1 MAKRKK
7 KPGKEP
13 EIIEVKNPKLLSVT
27 RFAEA
32 VNRGTQVIYGHMKN
46 GTLSYTLVNG
56 VKKIDLEKG
65 KAELAAHLDPNPRGN
80 KPSLADGTTP
90 QDLGKETYDVLS
102 DATQREV
109 PQGALT
115 YVQAKAYREAFTAR
129 QKELEFKIKSGQ
141 VIEKAQV
148 EKAAFEVARIAR
160 ETILGI
166 PDKIAAELAAEPDV
180 QRVHFLLREALL
192 QTLETIAEENLF
204 KENRSTEIKIEGPA
218 SNEPPA
224 EPEENED

>member
-1 MAKRKK
+1 MARKGKTGK
-7 KPGKEP
+7 KELP
-13 EIIEVKNPKLLSVT
+13 PKPQKGPVMLSV
-27 RFAEA
+27 RKFALA
-32 VNRGTQVIYGHMKN
+32 VGRVPDTIYTHLQN
-46 GTLSYTLVNG
+46 GVLSYTLING
-56 VKKIDLEKG
+56 VKKIDLEQG
-65 KAELAAHLDPNPRGN
+65 KKELAAHLGPQEN
-80 KPSLADGTTP
+80 KSVAAGITP
-90 QDLGKETYDVLS
+90 QDLGKETFDILS
-102 DATQREV
+102 DPTQAHV
-109 PQGALT
+109 PIGAMST
-115 YVQAKAYREAFTAR
+115 AQAKAYREAFTAR
-129 QKELEFKIKSGQ
+129 LKELEYKKQSGL

-192 QTLETIAEENLF
+192 QALETIAEENLF

-224 EPEENED
+224 EPDDNED